1 MYLATIDK
9 NGNKWTHK
17 LTDGDEA
24 SKRSEMLP
32 IPGITGG
39 QYQPI
44 QGRRCSRMQWNG
56 ENINPHN
63 IKNSIRTEMEEGG

>member
-1 MYLATIDK
+1 MEIRIGLLYDVKMEGFSFYWFQVNEERIMYLATIDK

-39 QYQPI
+39 Q
-44 QGRRCSRMQWNG
+44 
-56 ENINPHN
+56 
-63 IKNSIRTEMEEGG
+63 